1 MPLLLVVKNGSNTR
15 FIISGSIQGGIM
27 PLFDVR
33 FFLNDVSFTPKRDVN
48 QYDND
53 SLRAFSVITINR
65 LLIARA

>member
-1 MPLLLVVKNGSNTR
+1 MARTR
-15 FIISGSIQGGIM
+15 GLSSLARSKAGIM

-53 SLRAFSVITINR
+53 SLGAFSVITINR
-65 LLIARA
+65 SLIARA